1 MDAIGTPNA
10 FNPGPP
16 LYDPVRQI
24 LVHYDTIGRQVAAHA
39 YGGPGSLDLLW
50 TLPFC
55 NTVQM
60 MLYPDTG
67 ELVLEDSPHA
77 LTSGGDFK
85 DGAVVVVD
93 IETGEEKGRKLPRY
107 RCHLGWNRLE
117 IPAIVAGRSADPRE
131 GHHGNVSM
139 PGLWARL
146 LCFLHWCAANQ
157 RKQTALL

>member
-93 IETGEEKGRKLPRY
+93 IGTGEEKGRAPIHEKGTMGMFLCP
-107 RCHLGWNRLE
+107 GF
-117 IPAIVAGRSADPRE
+117 GRDFY
-131 GHHGNVSM
+131 VSSIGA
-139 PGLWARL
+139 PQTNAS
-146 LCFLHWCAANQ
+146 
-157 RKQTALL
+157 KQPCCSQSETSSTAVSYIL

>member
-1 MDAIGTPNA
+1 
-10 FNPGPP
+10 
-16 LYDPVRQI
+16 
-24 LVHYDTIGRQVAAHA
+24 
-39 YGGPGSLDLLW
+39 
-50 TLPFC
+50 
-55 NTVQM
+55 M

-107 RCHLGWNRLE
+107 RCHLGWIRLKMA
-117 IPAIVAGRSADPRE
+117 AIVAARSPDPRE
-131 GHHGNVSM
+131 GHHGDVSL

>member
-1 MDAIGTPNA
+1 
-10 FNPGPP
+10 
-16 LYDPVRQI
+16 
-24 LVHYDTIGRQVAAHA
+24 
-39 YGGPGSLDLLW
+39 
-50 TLPFC
+50 
-55 NTVQM
+55 M

-93 IETGEEKGRKLPRY
+93 IETGEEKGRTLPRY
-107 RCHLGWNRLE
+107 RCHLGWIRLK
-117 IPAIVAGRSADPRE
+117 IPAIVAARSADPRE

-157 RKQTALL
+157 RKQTALLQPVRD